1 MRITKSQLKRII
13 KEELT
18 QAFSEQ
24 HLIEEGW
31 FEKLTGAAVIL
42 SMLGLGALQGQGLAD
57 STAALSAAEE
67 RVEELQS
74 IDTKIAEIQGTLR
87 STSAWSWTDGPERAT
102 FPTIKIDGRNFYVL
116 PPEWTVYVK
125 VLIDK
130 KNFQSQKQAFEKA
143 EELPFSSVTEVY
155 WKLPPGSSTDSGA
168 THEDIQAF
176 LDDLGSRRNTDSTR
190 QMAKEFMNNL
200 SEEDYDVVE
209 LHYLN
214 TPFVMPKWEKLE
226 TYGGN
231 LPLMNSSVEETYV
244 SFAFGRSMSREEGET
259 LLSTIPESP

>member
-18 QAFSEQ
+18 QVVSEQ
-24 HLIEEGW
+24 RPIEEGW
-31 FEKLTGAAVIL
+31 FEKLTGMAAIL
-42 SMLGLGALQGQGLAD
+42 SMLGLGALQGQGQAGQA
-57 STAALSAAEE
+57 AALEAAEE

-74 IDTKIAEIQGTLR
+74 IDTKIMEIQGILR

-102 FPTIKIDGRNFYVL
+102 FPTVKIDGRNYYVL

-130 KNFQSQKQAFEKA
+130 KNFQSQKQAFERA

-155 WKLPPGSSTDSGA
+155 WKLPPGSSTDIGA
-168 THEDIQAF
+168 RHEDIQAF
-176 LDDLGSRRNTDSTR
+176 LDDLGSRRNTDSTV
-190 QMAKEFMNNL
+190 QMAKDFMNDF

-209 LHYLN
+209 LHYLG

-226 TYGGN
+226 TYGEN
-231 LPLMNSSVEETYV
+231 LPLMGVSVEEAYV
-244 SFAFGRSMSREEGET
+244 SFAFGPSMSREEGEA
-259 LLSTIPESP
+259 LLSTIPKSP

>member
-31 FEKLTGAAVIL
+31 FEKLTGMAAIL

-67 RVEELQS
+67 RVEKLQS

-244 SFAFGRSMSREEGET
+244 SFAFGRSMSWEEGEA